1 MALSCLSSFC
11 SADLGIPSV
20 FIKRILFK
28 RTFRPCPP
36 TPAAPQRAPGSPC
49 WLSWVSPQPAP
60 ASFLRDSSS
69 PTFPL
74 RSCPSASFALA
85 ALLFFHRLIHSEP
98 AFGVAPPNC
107 SVPREQATQSRSLLP
122 QFGDHP
128 GESRGCAPPRRP
140 DDWQQPRSS
149 AQRQPEK
156 RAPCPRPGPSPTG
169 CSSLGSH
176 AEGTEPFL

>member
-1 MALSCLSSFC
+1 MALSYLSSFC

-20 FIKRILFK
+20 LSSEFFSRGRLGLAPNP
-28 RTFRPCPP
+28 RRPSRSSGLPLLAVLGIAP
-36 TPAAPQRAPGSPC
+36 TSP
-49 WLSWVSPQPAP
+49 
-60 ASFLRDSSS
+60 SFLTPRDSAS

-98 AFGVAPPNC
+98 AFGVTPPNC

-128 GESRGCAPPRRP
+128 GGSRGCAPPRRP
-140 DDWQQPRSS
+140 DD
-149 AQRQPEK
+149 
-156 RAPCPRPGPSPTG
+156 
-169 CSSLGSH
+169 
-176 AEGTEPFL
+176 